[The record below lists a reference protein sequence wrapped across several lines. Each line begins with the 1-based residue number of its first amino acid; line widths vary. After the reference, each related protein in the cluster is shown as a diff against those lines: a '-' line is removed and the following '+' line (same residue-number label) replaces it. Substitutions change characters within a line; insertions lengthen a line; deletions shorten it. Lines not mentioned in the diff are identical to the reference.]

1 MDNSIEELYQSPL
14 KEDLPDNRDHQF
26 CDIHGEHSLECIAQT
41 RAETKKIDVTSTEIQ
56 NTVKQQLKNKVDLR
70 ADINSAIIQQ
80 GLLNSC
86 SACALAI
93 AVEAKFKREN
103 KEFVNDGVK
112 TTNASQMFIYYNERE
127 IEGKV
132 DINATVFIRNGIKSL
147 FNSGIC
153 SDKLWPY
160 PKDALPEYVIEA
172 MNTGTSS
179 DVQQAVGKAV
189 KQYQKEVQVVIS
201 ETPSPSAIAQAK
213 KHRISRY
220 ASLSI
225 ENGLD
230 ELKHALSKGLP
241 FVFGMMVPVGF
252 FITPETGLFKMPSK
266 DTKRLGG
273 HAMIAVGFDD
283 QKQHFIVRNSYG
295 VDFGDNGYCYIPY
308 EFFTSSYPT
317 ADKEQANAFSFW
329 CLL

>member
-1 MDNSIEELYQSPL
+1 MESLVEALYQSPV

-41 RAETKKIDVTSTEIQ
+41 RANTKNLDVSSTEVK
-56 NTVKQQLKNKVDLR
+56 NTIKQQLKSNVDLR

-93 AVEAKFKREN
+93 AVEAKFRREN
-103 KEFVNDGVK
+103 KDFINDGVK
-112 TTNASQMFIYYNERE
+112 TTNASQMFIYYNERV

-132 DINATVFIRNGIKSL
+132 DVNAPVYIRNGIKSL
-147 FNSGIC
+147 FKNGIC

-160 PKDALPEYVIEA
+160 PKDALPEYVISA
-172 MNTGTSS
+172 MNDGTSA
-179 DVQQAVGKAV
+179 DVQRAVQKATI
-189 KQYQKEVQVVIS
+189 QYQDETQLVIS
-201 ETPSPSAIAQAK
+201 ETPSPSAIAQAT

-230 ELKHALSKGLP
+230 ELKHSLSKGLP

-252 FITPETGLFKMPSK
+252 FIT
-266 DTKRLGG
+266 
-273 HAMIAVGFDD
+273 
-283 QKQHFIVRNSYG
+283 
-295 VDFGDNGYCYIPY
+295 
-308 EFFTSSYPT
+308 
-317 ADKEQANAFSFW
+317 
-329 CLL
+329 

>member
-1 MDNSIEELYQSPL
+1 METSIEELYQNPVQ
-14 KEDLPDNRDHQF
+14 EDVPDERDHQF
-26 CDIHGEHSLECIAQT
+26 CDIHGEHSLECIAET
-41 RAETKKIDVTSTEIQ
+41 RAQTKKTDVTTTEIK
-56 NTVKQQLKNKVDLR
+56 NTVQQQIKNKVDLR

-93 AVEAKFKREN
+93 AVEAKFKREG
-103 KEFVNDGVK
+103 KDFINDGIE
-112 TTNASQMFIYYNERE
+112 TTNASQMFIYYNERV

-132 DINATVFIRNGIKSL
+132 DINAPVFIRNGIKSL
-147 FNSGIC
+147 FNNGIC

-172 MNTGTSS
+172 MNTGTSK

-189 KQYQKEVQVVIS
+189 KQYQDEVQVVIS

-230 ELKHALSKGLP
+230 ELKLSLSKGLP

-252 FITPETGLFKMPSK
+252 FITPESGLMKMPTK
-266 DTKRLGG
+266 DTKRMGG
-273 HAMIAVGFDD
+273 HAMIAVGFDE
-283 QKQHFIVRNSYG
+283 KHQHFIVRNSYG
-295 VDFGDNGYCYIPY
+295 VDFGDGGYCYIPY
-308 EFFTSSYPT
+308 EFFTSCYPNGE
-317 ADKEQANAFSFW
+317 KEQANAFSFW